1 MTLNEVWFGLF
12 VLIIAGYLILDG
24 FDMGVGIVHLIV
36 AKTDHE
42 RRIVLNS
49 IGPVWDGNGVWLV
62 LGGGVLFAAFPLVYA
77 SLFSGFYI
85 PFFFVLL
92 VIILRTASIEFRSK
106 RPGPRWRRTWDI
118 VFSLSSLGLAF
129 LLGVAFGNILN
140 GVALDQNGD
149 INESLIDLLSPYAL
163 LVGVTAVAMFGL
175 HGLFYLAMK
184 TEGELENR
192 VRRLVPRAGLIFF
205 VLATAAVLVT
215 ELTDEEIRERYLDD
229 IWPIVFPA
237 AALGA
242 LIYGYFMVRAGRDFR
257 AFVASSAMIA
267 LLLISGAAGLY
278 PNLLI
283 SSIDEKYNLTITNS
297 ASQSNTLTVM
307 LVVAIIGMPLVLL
320 YTAGV
325 YYFFRGKVS
334 LEPESY

>member
-1 MTLNEVWFGLF
+1 MTLNEVWFVLF

-24 FDMGVGIVHLIV
+24 FDMGVGIVHLFV
-36 AKTDHE
+36 AKSDRE
-42 RRIVLNS
+42 RRLLLNS

-85 PFFFVLL
+85 AFFLVLL

-106 RPGPRWRRTWDI
+106 RPNPRWRRTWDI

-129 LLGVAFGNILN
+129 MLGVAFGNIMS
-140 GVALDQNGD
+140 GVALDEQGNMD
-149 INESLIDLLSPYAL
+149 ESLIDLLSPYAL
-163 LVGVTAVAMFGL
+163 LVGVTTVAMLAL
-175 HGLFYLAMK
+175 HGLFYLTMK
-184 TEGELENR
+184 AEGDLENR
-192 VRRLVPRAGLIFF
+192 IRLLVPRAGVIFF
-205 VLATAAVLVT
+205 VLATATVLVT
-215 ELTDEEIRERYLDD
+215 ALTKEEIRDRYLDD
-229 IWPIVFPA
+229 IWPIIFPA

-242 LIYGYFMVRAGRDFR
+242 LIYGRFMVLAGRDFR
-257 AFVASSAMIA
+257 AFVASAAMIA
-267 LLLISGAAGLY
+267 LLLISGAVGMY

-283 SSIDEKYNLTITNS
+283 SSTNSQYNLTIDNA

-307 LVVAIIGMPLVLL
+307 LIVAIIGIPLVLL

-325 YYFFRGKVS
+325 YYFFRGKTV
-334 LEPESY
+334 LEPDSY